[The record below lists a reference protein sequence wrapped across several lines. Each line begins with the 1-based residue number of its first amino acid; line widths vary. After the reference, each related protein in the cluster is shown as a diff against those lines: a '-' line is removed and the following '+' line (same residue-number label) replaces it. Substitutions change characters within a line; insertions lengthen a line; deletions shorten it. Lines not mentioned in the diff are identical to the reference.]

1 MENQSVETVL
11 YDNEGSYMSKI
22 RVSDLDFVFISYRE
36 PNCEKNYADLL
47 NKVPWAKRVH
57 GVVGF
62 DSAHKAAA
70 EQAETDFFISIDGD
84 NVLDPS
90 FLLQTLDWT
99 KTNPKAVHRWKAR
112 NSVNGLIY
120 GNGGVVGWPRETCL
134 TMRTHENADDERAK
148 IDFCWT
154 VPHEN
159 LHNVYSETVINA
171 SPEQAFLAGFR
182 EGVKMSLDQ
191 GNSIP
196 PQDFMSKVHQH
207 NLKILS
213 IWQSVGADVEY
224 GLYAMLGARIGCYNV
239 TLNKEYDIERTR
251 ELDYCMNFFTD
262 KDVDDVMQ
270 MYGHS
275 LRQRLG
281 MPIADYDS
289 ESSRF
294 FKFCQTPYANKGVQ
308 DRE

>member
-1 MENQSVETVL
+1 MAEKVRISE
-11 YDNEGSYMSKI
+11 
-22 RVSDLDFVFISYRE
+22 LDFVFISFRE
-36 PNCEKNYADLL
+36 PNREENYAKLL
-47 NKVPWAKRVH
+47 NTVPWAKRVD

-84 NVLDPS
+84 NVLDPH

-99 KTNPKAVHRWKAR
+99 KTNKKAVHRWRAR
-112 NSVNGLIY
+112 NSINGLIY
-120 GNGGVVGWPRETCL
+120 GNGGVVGWPKETCL
-134 TMRTHENADDERAK
+134 NMRTHENAEDERAK

-159 LHNVYSETVINA
+159 LHNVYSETVIHA

-191 GNSIP
+191 GERIP
-196 PQDFMSKVHQH
+196 PADFASRVQHQ
-207 NLKILS
+207 NLQTLVT
-213 IWQSVGADVEY
+213 WQSVGADIDN
-224 GLYAMLGARIGCYNV
+224 GRYAILGARVGCYNA
-239 TLNKEYDIERTR
+239 TLNNAYDIERTR
-251 ELDYCMNFFTD
+251 ELDYCMKFF
-262 KDVDDVMQ
+262 VDTNVDEVIN
-270 MYGHS
+270 MYGNS

-281 MPIADYDS
+281 LPVADYDTDD
-289 ESSRF
+289 SRF
-294 FKFCQTPYANKGVQ
+294 FKFCQPIYRNKGVQ